1 MSDQATDL
9 RWAAATL
16 RRRSRVL
23 AAAALVGLVA
33 GVAYVIFTPPPL
45 TSTALVL
52 LPTPALAEDSTSDV
66 ETQVQIALSATV
78 LERAGQA
85 AVPALPA
92 RSVKKM
98 VQVTAPTNQ
107 LIQIQATSANPAQAR
122 TVSQAVA
129 DSYVGY
135 VTNTAR
141 EVTAA
146 ALADLNVRRYDLE
159 AQIKQLQVEISA
171 TMKRQ
176 KAGDPESA
184 EGRRDAQLLA
194 GLRTQQAD
202 LWVQLDKVK
211 DMIATGGPVGSVTG
225 AGTAVVQP
233 ATEARG
239 FATLLRLLIWASIGA
254 VVFTILAAG
263 VLLVTARRDQR
274 LRLRDEIADAVGS
287 PVLAAVRSMPQP
299 SVAGWSTLL
308 ATYQAT
314 PVESWAFRQVLRA
327 LVPQDRKRE
336 PRTPGRIDHPAS
348 ISVLSLAGDRQGLA
362 IGLQLA
368 AFISTS
374 GITTRLSM
382 TMGSEAAASLLG
394 VSAIEH
400 EVSLRPGLYVGDE
413 AEEET
418 IDVAI
423 DIVVLERPKPDL
435 GDARLS
441 EAMLLSVA
449 AGTATEQELARVA
462 VAVDDAGRRIDGI
475 VVADPDGTDR
485 TSGRHTMDERSLQP
499 LLPTRLTGV
508 GLSDS
513 AASARKRSRS

>member
-1 MSDQATDL
+1 MSDQATNL
-9 RWAAATL
+9 RWAATTL

-23 AAAALVGLVA
+23 AAAALLGLA
-33 GVAYVIFTPPPL
+33 TGVAYVMFTPPPL

-66 ETQVQIALSATV
+66 ETQVQIALSGTV

-92 RSVKKM
+92 RSVKTM
-98 VQVTAPTNQ
+98 VRVTAPTNQ
-107 LIQIQATSANPAQAR
+107 LIQIQATSANAAQAR

-146 ALADLNVRRYDLE
+146 ALADLNVRRDDLE
-159 AQIKQLQVEISA
+159 AQIKQVQAEILA
-171 TMKRQ
+171 TIKRQ
-176 KAGDPESA
+176 KADPKSA
-184 EGRRDAQLLA
+184 ESRRDAQLLA

-225 AGTAVVQP
+225 AGTAVVQQ

-239 FATLLRLLIWASIGA
+239 LATPVRLLIWASLGA

-263 VLLVTARRDQR
+263 VLLVAARRDQR

-287 PVLAAVRSMPQP
+287 PVLAAVRSMPQQ

-308 ATYQAT
+308 ATHEAT
-314 PVESWAFRQVLRA
+314 PVESWAFRQVLRG
-327 LVPQDRKRE
+327 LVPADRKRE
-336 PRTPGRIDHPAS
+336 PRTPGRIDHPGS

-368 AFISTS
+368 AFISSS
-374 GITTRLSM
+374 GIPTRLTM
-382 TMGSEAAASLLG
+382 TMGSEAAASSLG
-394 VSAIEH
+394 VSAIDR
-400 EVSLRPGLYVGDE
+400 EVSLRPGLYVGDV
-413 AEEET
+413 AEKET
-418 IDVAI
+418 IDLAI
-423 DIVVLERPKPDL
+423 DIVVLERPQPRL
-435 GDARLS
+435 GDAPLS

-475 VVADPDGTDR
+475 VVADPDRTDR

-499 LLPTRLTGV
+499 LLPTRLTAV
-508 GLSDS
+508 GLSDG
-513 AASARKRSRS
+513 AASARKRSHS